1 MCAQSTILNHKAL
14 NHILCMRTQ
23 INKCM
28 NGQISISINHTQFWH
43 LWLLVY
49 IAIKLL
55 NHYYKLLI
63 DNDAIH
69 IMWGLKNNRSLLGW
83 NMDRSA
89 MCRHMPLGAAS
100 GNNAMPSPRVCSTEH
115 QPHKVLIGSMRK
127 LWDRSSITCSCF
139 WNMACS
145 VAWHFGAVPFR
156 QVLNKPSSHII
167 WQKQNGILM

>member
-127 LWDRSSITCSCF
+127 LWDQVSLRITELNKSK
-139 WNMACS
+139 
-145 VAWHFGAVPFR
+145 
-156 QVLNKPSSHII
+156 QVLSL
-167 WQKQNGILM
+167 QDILEP